1 MAEKQKKKGRE
12 EIGNAEERG
21 QEQRFFA
28 KEWSGDAER
37 SVWPINDEL
46 LLWTPMWLV
55 TPPRGITHNTAGTIG
70 VSF

>member
-1 MAEKQKKKGRE
+1 MFRCVTKEISKFGREWLLKEKGRPDKWWKNNKKKIKGSE

-37 SVWPINDEL
+37 SVCDQ
-46 LLWTPMWLV
+46 
-55 TPPRGITHNTAGTIG
+55 
-70 VSF
+70 

>member
-1 MAEKQKKKGRE
+1 MKEKGRPDKCRKNKKKGRE

-37 SVWPINDEL
+37 SV
-46 LLWTPMWLV
+46 
-55 TPPRGITHNTAGTIG
+55 
-70 VSF
+70 